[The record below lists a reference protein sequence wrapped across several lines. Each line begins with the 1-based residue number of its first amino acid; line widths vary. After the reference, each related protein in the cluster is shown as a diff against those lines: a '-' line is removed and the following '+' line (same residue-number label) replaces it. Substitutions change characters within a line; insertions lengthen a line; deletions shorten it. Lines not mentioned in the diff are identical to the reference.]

1 MAEHPP
7 AEHRPDLET
16 LSAWLDGELD
26 DAARQRV
33 DEHLADCPACAAE
46 AVALR
51 ELSAGFAAMRGET
64 LGYDLAGV
72 IEGRL
77 AAAPR
82 APSPA
87 SVARRQPRRWLAWL
101 PATVGAAAS
110 LALGIGLGSA
120 LLGGS
125 AGTAGNVADG
135 APATL
140 VSAMRVFDPMPPGS
154 VCLGLD
160 ACYSKGVRK

>member
-1 MAEHPP
+1 M
-7 AEHRPDLET
+7 AEHRPDSEA

-33 DEHLADCPACAAE
+33 DEHLADCPTCAAE
-46 AVALR
+46 AIALR

-77 AAAPR
+77 AAAPPP
-82 APSPA
+82 PSPTA
-87 SVARRQPRRWLAWL
+87 SREAPRWRAWL

-120 LLGGS
+120 LLGG
-125 AGTAGNVADG
+125 AAGNAG
-135 APATL
+135 NAAQPTL

-154 VCLGLD
+154 VCLGAD
-160 ACYSKGVRK
+160 TCYAKGTLK